1 MIVNLKPEG
10 WEIIYHRAH
19 GLLAVKLAS
28 HWRKRDRGPYW
39 TELLAAITQH
49 DNNQKEFR
57 DDNYLTLLG
66 APADFMIASGSPL
79 EQARSVVEDASY
91 QGRYVA
97 LMTSMHTSYIY
108 SAKRDDAAFAAFLV
122 EQADL
127 QRRWRRA
134 LGLKKA
140 EAERHYAVMQWCD
153 RLSLIL
159 CENELPEDERRLE
172 VTPLPSGERSYVW
185 RREDETLG
193 LEPWPFSQKSA
204 EVSVEAQTVGRLQ
217 FGDDKELQAALRE
230 APTEIK
236 TWRFTK
242 NP

>member
-28 HWRKRDRGPYW
+28 HWRKRDRSPYW

-66 APADFMIASGSPL
+66 APADFMISSGDPL

-97 LMTSMHTSYIY
+97 LMTSLHTSYIY
-108 SAKRDDAAFAAFLV
+108 GAKRDDKAFAAFLD

-134 LGLKKA
+134 LRLKKA
-140 EAERHYAVMQWCD
+140 EAERHYAIMQWCD
-153 RLSLIL
+153 RCSLIL
-159 CENELPEDERRLE
+159 CEDELPADSRRLE
-172 VTPLPSGERSYVW
+172 VTPLPSGERSYIW
-185 RREDETLG
+185 QRGDGTLG
-193 LEPWPFSQKSA
+193 LEPWPFSKGLV
-204 EVSVEAQTVGRLQ
+204 EVSVEARTVERLQ
-217 FGDDKELQAALRE
+217 FGDDKALQAALRD
-230 APTEIK
+230 APTQVK
-236 TWRFTK
+236 TWHFK
-242 NP
+242 EES